1 MGLARG
7 GSHGRSAELPENSRR
22 VEAQLRSASGRSS
35 KLIKD
40 VDGIEAVVE
49 VPGRGTLTL
58 SVQCGGG
65 YSLRVHP
72 GTDDRRQEAAE
83 HDLVA
88 VGVLSAEEVVS
99 VVPG

>member
-49 VPGRGTLTL
+49 VPG
-58 SVQCGGG
+58 
-65 YSLRVHP
+65 
-72 GTDDRRQEAAE
+72 
-83 HDLVA
+83 
-88 VGVLSAEEVVS
+88 
-99 VVPG
+99 